1 MTKPQKEQ
9 QTQKPQGCLLSVLNF
24 FFQSVLK
31 LLGLGG
37 RAARATLVPVDARF
51 QEYVD
56 TWVSERMASWL
67 HETRPEINMEN
78 AAHVLTGQANRY
90 PDVTQLIRET
100 LIDAKVTFSQR
111 EGKQYLEIEAYMAP
125 RQLNG
130 KQPQILRW
138 RAEREIAWAEIPN
151 DVRERLI
158 RLREPVTLGYTI
170 PER

>member
-1 MTKPQKEQ
+1 MTKQQKPE
-9 QTQKPQGCLLSVLNF
+9 QKPQGCLLSVFNF
-24 FFQSVLK
+24 FFQGFLK

-37 RAARATLVPVDARF
+37 RTARATLVPVDARF

-56 TWVSERMASWL
+56 TWVSERMAGWL
-67 HETRPEINMEN
+67 HETRPEINTEN
-78 AAHVLTGQANRY
+78 AAHVLTGQADRY
-90 PDVTQLIRET
+90 PEVAQQIRDT

-138 RAEREIAWAEIPN
+138 RAEREITWAEIPN

-170 PER
+170 PEH